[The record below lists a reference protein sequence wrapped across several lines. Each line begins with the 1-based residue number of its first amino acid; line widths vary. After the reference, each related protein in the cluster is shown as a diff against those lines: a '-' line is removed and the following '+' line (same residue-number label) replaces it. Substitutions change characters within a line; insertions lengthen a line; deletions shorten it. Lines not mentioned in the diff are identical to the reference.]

1 MNQEILIKLLQLQ
14 VEHNRKLG
22 EFKGKINLV
31 YLEIDLLSVVLDAV
45 GVPTDNTIGQIEK
58 YGYSDWLSQPDTLS
72 RYGYYRVFEEQV
84 VQGTAEEC
92 QSYLE
97 AVRAT
102 IPSHFL
108 LDLRLME
115 REKMSL
121 EAFLLE
127 P

>member
-1 MNQEILIKLLQLQ
+1 MNQEILLKLLQLQ

-45 GVPTDNTIGQIEK
+45 GVPTDNTIEQIEK
-58 YGYSDWLSQPDTLS
+58 YGYSDWLSQPDTVS
-72 RYGYYRVFEEQV
+72 RCSYYRVFEEQV

-92 QSYLE
+92 QTYLE
-97 AVRAT
+97 AVKAT
-102 IPSHFL
+102 IPSDFF

-115 REKMSL
+115 RKKMSL
-121 EAFLLE
+121 EALLSGS
-127 P
+127 

>member
-45 GVPTDNTIGQIEK
+45 GVPTDNTIEQIEK
-58 YGYSDWLSQPDTLS
+58 YGYSDWLSQPDTFS

-84 VQGTAEEC
+84 VHGTAEEC